1 MKLGLDELPVLV
13 WDMTDDEA
21 TLPNLSSIW

>member
-1 MKLGLDELPVLV
+1 MKLGLGKLLVLV
-13 WDMTDDEA
+13 WDVTDDEA